1 MENQSKGGCLSVIVV
16 ILVICGLFSGC
27 QHLFG
32 INPHDD
38 ADSIASAHTSVPDY
52 LKSPST
58 AHFANNDT
66 VTKEGDGYV
75 VTGSVDCENS
85 FGATVRVDYTVTE
98 DKDNNVTNVNVQ
110 DRF

>member
-1 MENQSKGGCLSVIVV
+1 MENKGGCLGIIIVF
-16 ILVICGLFSGC
+16 LALCGLVSGC

-58 AHFANNDT
+58 AHFVNDDV
-66 VTKEGDGYV
+66 VTKEGDGYM
-75 VTGSVDCENS
+75 VTGSVDSENS
-85 FGATVRVDYTVTE
+85 FGAMVRVDYTVHE
-98 DKDNNVTNVNVQ
+98 DKDNNVTNVYVQ